1 MIWGSMSSS
10 GVGCLQVISQT
21 MTKEIYEEILEN
33 NLSKSAQK
41 CRLGRRFIFQQDNDP
56 KHTAKS
62 IRNYFAR
69 KKIDVLPW
77 PAQSPDLNPI
87 EHLWEHLD
95 RQVRKRVNEPRSTK
109 DLAEILMEEWDQI
122 PVEVTKNL
130 VDSMPRRIEAVIRAK
145 GGATKY

>member
-1 MIWGSMSSS
+1 MHKSVDWEDALSSNKIMI
-10 GVGCLQVISQT
+10 
-21 MTKEIYEEILEN
+21 
-33 NLSKSAQK
+33 LSIPQNPSKTTS
-41 CRLGRRFIFQQDNDP
+41 RG
-56 KHTAKS
+56 
-62 IRNYFAR
+62 

-95 RQVRKRVNEPRSTK
+95 RQVRKRVNQPRSTK
-109 DLAEILMEEWDQI
+109 DLAEILMEEWNQI

-145 GGATKY
+145 GRATKY